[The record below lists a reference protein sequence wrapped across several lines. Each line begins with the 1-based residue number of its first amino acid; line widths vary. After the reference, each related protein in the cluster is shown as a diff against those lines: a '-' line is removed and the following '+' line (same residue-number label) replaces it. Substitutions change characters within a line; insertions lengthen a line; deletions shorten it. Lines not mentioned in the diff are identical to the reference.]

1 VILRADRHSSGT
13 RRLSRGARLR
23 PPGVLFLP
31 TRTVGVPQ
39 VHRQGA
45 HRAGMDD
52 EVIARVT
59 VLSVPMIRAVL
70 RTP

>member
-1 VILRADRHSSGT
+1 VIG
-13 RRLSRGARLR
+13 
-23 PPGVLFLP
+23 
-31 TRTVGVPQ
+31 Q
-39 VHRQGA
+39 HRQALLDSSASYLTAKQAFEKAILAA